1 MRPTPLVEVHVR
13 SRRVRGSYAQQALKA
28 CREKL
33 AHDCGPEN
41 RLALILEILIQDGD
55 VGFFQS
61 RLPESRH
68 VSAGFPEHVAGAVRQ
83 PREEL
88 RGHEATGHRVV
99 IDAADVEP
107 HRDAHV
113 ARVGRASPCDLRVHD
128 PRERNGL
135 TFLGQGC
142 GHPEGVCCREHA
154 LEARHV
160 RAPGFEGYTSPSEI
174 PGFAG
179 FARLVTLTTRRWRVP
194 SGWALCKS
202 ISTAMSEAPGHP
214 CLVALDTT
222 QSNRNSNSA
231 QSSMSQASRIVV
243 RTTAQ
248 PLRTVEAEAARL
260 AASTCGQYSAPLS
273 FRIIRRF
280 PNHRIALRNRP
291 CAWDNIGRERFTG
304 CCRNDSIRWDASTTA
319 FFTL

>member
-41 RLALILEILIQDGD
+41 RLTLILEILIQDGD

-113 ARVGRASPCDLRVHD
+113 ARVGRASPCDLRVYD
-128 PRERNGL
+128 PCERNGL

-160 RAPGFEGYTSPSEI
+160 GAPGFQ
-174 PGFAG
+174 GF
-179 FARLVTLTTRRWRVP
+179 R
-194 SGWALCKS
+194 
-202 ISTAMSEAPGHP
+202 H
-214 CLVALDTT
+214 
-222 QSNRNSNSA
+222 
-231 QSSMSQASRIVV
+231 
-243 RTTAQ
+243 Q
-248 PLRTVEAEAARL
+248 PLRNPRLRGIRTVGHVDDKALAGAVRMGTLQVNLHGDVGGTGAPMLGGVGHYAVQQELEQRPVQHEPRVVDRRADHRPAAQDGRGG
-260 AASTCGQYSAPLS
+260 SGQACSLDLRAILGPPEFQDHLPL
-273 FRIIRRF
+273 
-280 PNHRIALRNRP
+280 PEPPHRTLQPALRL
-291 CAWDNIGRERFTG
+291 G
-304 CCRNDSIRWDASTTA
+304 
-319 FFTL
+319 